1 MAQENF
7 MESPEQFKQNVRRY
21 QYVAIPEYHHTFTVM
36 TRKVYHQRVKTGL
49 FRVTASGLTQVTRT
63 MP

>member
-7 MESPEQFKQNVRRY
+7 MESPEQFKQNVQCY
-21 QYVAIPEYHHTFTVM
+21 QYVVIPEYHHTFTVM
-36 TRKVYHQRVKTGL
+36 TRKVYYQRVKTGL
-49 FRVTASGLTQVTRT
+49 FRVTAAGLTQVTRT